1 MSRFEFAGHELDLR
15 EGRLSRRGRSIA
27 LRPKSFSL
35 LTYLVENAGRVIG
48 KDELAAAIWPNVIV
62 TDDSLTQCIKDI
74 RRTLGDDADGLIETV
89 PRRGYAI
96 DKTRI
101 ARIDAE
107 NAAIRPRIE
116 KPSVVVLAFVN
127 ASGTTA
133 YPWLSHGLAEDLTTA
148 LSKSPMLTVVS
159 RAISLDEARRTA
171 DLTGPERDIG
181 AQHLLCGSFRL
192 QSRQLRLTAQLI
204 EARSGAVRWAEQF
217 ETDIGEFLAI
227 RSEII
232 NAIVE
237 RLKTELLSEAMSD
250 NGASRPDDLEAYIC
264 YLRARELAHKWT
276 TPLVSKARRLFQR
289 ALELDP
295 AYARALAGIAICDAF
310 LREWHWVTVSR
321 EKTIETA
328 TRALQ
333 LDPDI
338 SEAYAARGLALF
350 RDGLTQ
356 RAFRDLG
363 TALSLDPDCYEA
375 NFFYAFMCRSVGDY
389 PGAIRHYERA
399 SRLHPT
405 DYVSPNA
412 LAGLLPRDDPAI
424 REWARLCVERAERV
438 ADLHPE
444 DPGPLCRAAVGL
456 MYLGDEEKARRWIGR
471 AMAIDPEDLIVIYN
485 AASVHA
491 LLGDTETTI
500 DLLERYMAGSDRRA
514 AIGTI
519 IHDREFDDIRH
530 HPRYRNLL
538 RVGGL

>member
-15 EGRLSRRGRSIA
+15 EGRLLRHGRSIA

-35 LTYLVENAGRVIG
+35 VTYLIENAGRVIG
-48 KDELAAAIWPNVIV
+48 KDELAAAVWPNVTV

-74 RRTLGDDADGLIETV
+74 RRTLGCDADGLIETV

-101 ARIDAE
+101 ARIDAG
-107 NAAIRPRIE
+107 NGDARPRIE
-116 KPSVVVLAFVN
+116 RPSIVVLPFVN
-127 ASGTTA
+127 APGTA
-133 YPWLSHGLAEDLTTA
+133 AHPWLSDGLAEDITTA
-148 LSKSPMLTVVS
+148 LAKSPMLTVVS
-159 RAISLDEARRTA
+159 RAMSIEDARRTA
-171 DLTGPERDIG
+171 DLDGFGRDLG
-181 AQHLLCGSFRL
+181 AQHLLCGIFRL
-192 QSRQLRLTAQLI
+192 QSQRLRLTAQLI
-204 EARSGAVRWAEQF
+204 EARSGTILWAEQF
-217 ETDIGEFLAI
+217 ETDVGEFLAI
-227 RSEII
+227 RREII
-232 NAIVE
+232 DAIVE
-237 RLKTELLSEAMSD
+237 RLKTELLPEAVSED
-250 NGASRPDDLEAYIC
+250 GASRPDDLEAYIC

-276 TPLVSKARRLFQR
+276 TPLVIKARRLFQR
-289 ALELDP
+289 ALELDA

-310 LREWHWVTVSR
+310 LREWHPGPFSR

-338 SEAYAARGLALF
+338 PEAYAARGFALF
-350 RDGLTQ
+350 RDGFTE

-363 TALSLDPDCYEA
+363 KALSIDPDCYEA

-389 PGAIRHYERA
+389 PGAIKHYERA
-399 SRLHPT
+399 ARLHPA

-412 LAGLLPRDDPAI
+412 LTGLLPREDPGI

-456 MYLGDEEKARRWIGR
+456 IYLGEEDKARRWIGR
-471 AMAIDPEDLIVIYN
+471 AMAIDPDDLIVIYN

-491 LLGDTETTI
+491 LLGEVETTI

-519 IHDREFDDIRH
+519 IHDREFDTIRH

-538 RVGGL
+538 RAGSS